1 MGLDKTNSSIIGCLC
16 KDEFRV
22 NSELVP
28 FTHHQRYSMRIK
40 LGAGTYKVVDSS
52 RLLHKGKGTTGSIKN
67 FLVLQTNGKDY
78 SYIHPKSIQFVKDQ
92 KWERTEPPKAKVIF
106 VDEKDGYQ
114 KKTPI
119 DQVRY
124 AIERGTSVVEDYAVE
139 EPEIASSESTG
150 SDFLDGNEI

>member
-40 LGAGTYKVVDSS
+40 LGAGTYKVVDAS
-52 RLLHKGKGTTGSIKN
+52 RPLHKGKGTTGSIKN

-92 KWERTEPPKAKVIF
+92 KWEQTEPPK
-106 VDEKDGYQ
+106 
-114 KKTPI
+114 TPLLFLESKLSEECEE
-119 DQVRY
+119 Y
-124 AIERGTSVVEDYAVE
+124 PVETPGD
-139 EPEIASSESTG
+139 ASSDSTDSNG
-150 SDFLDGNEI
+150 WVMT